1 MNTPL
6 KTTLEIARLQHSER
20 ILSKTQQDAMLLA
33 APGLSECWQ
42 AHAKRQTVL
51 IPAAG
56 VLAAVADGVS
66 LSPQAAFASRSFLQ
80 QLNTQ
85 FDSGSGA
92 PSSAIPSALPQL
104 VRHSHRLWQKQCL
117 RPDTRGASSTL
128 AALLIR
134 GQQVSVVNVGDSRV
148 WRLRHVDGA
157 LQCQQLSHDHTLW
170 QQMLDAGEVAHTGE
184 QPASFYQDLT
194 QCLTLG
200 DAHDDVCADDALD
213 SSEDFVNSDEDT
225 DSPVVPEQ
233 DWLHSWQGAALPGD
247 IWLLATDGLHGCITG
262 FELQNYWQA
271 EKTITENLNH
281 LYAAWSAS
289 GGGDDI
295 SLMAMR
301 FICPVMKNL

>member
-6 KTTLEIARLQHSER
+6 KRTLEIARLQHSER
-20 ILSKTQQDAMLLA
+20 ILSKSQQDAMLLTS
-33 APGLSECWQ
+33 PGLSECWQ
-42 AHAKRQTVL
+42 THAKRQTVSL
-51 IPAAG
+51 PASC
-56 VLAAVADGVS
+56 VLAALADGVS

-80 QLNTQ
+80 QLQGQ
-85 FDSGSGA
+85 FDGGNGSFA
-92 PSSAIPSALPQL
+92 SALPQL
-104 VRHSHRLWQKQCL
+104 VRQTHRLWQSQCL
-117 RPDTRGASSTL
+117 RRDTRGASCTL

-134 GQQVSVVNVGDSRV
+134 DQQVSVVNVGDSRV

-157 LQCQQLSHDHTLW
+157 LQCQQLSRDHTLW
-170 QQMLDAGEVAHTGE
+170 QQMLDAGEVADTGE

-200 DAHDDVCADDALD
+200 DAHDDVCADEALD

-301 FICPVMKNL
+301 FICPIMKNL

>member
-1 MNTPL
+1 MPTH
-6 KTTLEIARLQHSER
+6 LEIALLQHSER
-20 ILSKTQQDAMLLA
+20 ILSKTQQDALLLA
-33 APGLSECWQ
+33 APGWSACWQ

-51 IPAAG
+51 MPAAG

-92 PSSAIPSALPQL
+92 HPSALPQL
-104 VRHSHRLWQKQCL
+104 VRHTHRLWQNQCL
-117 RPDTRGASSTL
+117 RPDTRGASCTL

-134 GQQVSVVNVGDSRV
+134 GQQVSVVNIGDSRV
-148 WRLRHVDGA
+148 WRLRQVDGA

-200 DAHDDVCADDALD
+200 DARDDVCAGDAVDD
-213 SSEDFVNSDEDT
+213 SEDFADSD
-225 DSPVVPEQ
+225 SSAVLEQ
-233 DWLHSWQGAALPGD
+233 DWLHSWQGTAAAGD

-295 SLMAMR
+295 SLMALR
-301 FICPVMKNL
+301 FICPVM

>member
-33 APGLSECWQ
+33 APGWSECWQ

-80 QLNTQ
+80 QLQGQ
-85 FDSGSGA
+85 FDGGNGSFA
-92 PSSAIPSALPQL
+92 SALPQL
-104 VRHSHRLWQKQCL
+104 VRQTHRLWQSQCL
-117 RPDTRGASSTL
+117 RRDTRGASCTL

-134 GQQVSVVNVGDSRV
+134 DQQVSVVNVGDSRV

-200 DAHDDVCADDALD
+200 DAHDDVCADDAVD
-213 SSEDFVNSDEDT
+213 GSEDFPDSDSDSDNDNDT
-225 DSPVVPEQ
+225 SVVPEE
-233 DWLHSWQGAALPGD
+233 DWLHSWQGTALPGD

-262 FELQNYWQA
+262 FELQNYWQP
-271 EKTITENLNH
+271 EKTITDNLNH

-295 SLMAMR
+295 SLMAMQWPR
-301 FICPVMKNL
+301 